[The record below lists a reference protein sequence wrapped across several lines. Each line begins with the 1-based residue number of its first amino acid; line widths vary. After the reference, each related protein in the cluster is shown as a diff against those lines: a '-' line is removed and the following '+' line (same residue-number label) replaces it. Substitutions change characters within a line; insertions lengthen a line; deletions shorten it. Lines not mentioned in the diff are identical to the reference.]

1 MLLYVHG
8 QNQKSFNEDA
18 ILFVLHVHLLYVQ
31 ESCMHMFFGAL
42 MSAYMSE
49 AKD

>member
-1 MLLYVHG
+1 MLLYVQG
-8 QNQKSFNEDA
+8 QNQKSSEDA
-18 ILFVLHVHLLYVQ
+18 ILFVLHVHLFYVQ
-31 ESCMHMFFGAL
+31 ESCSHMFFGAL